1 MTLLLFVWLWDAKN
15 DDVKVNLSILS
26 TQALHK
32 ISLRE
37 SVCTVRVCEVL
48 LSLASTLIDLGVLA
62 NNAKALLLSSLV
74 NSDNNKQ
81 AEPDGMAL
89 VGSVQGRP
97 FQSESLNPGHSMQV
111 CRDRPNQA
119 AHGLAW
125 ILK

>member
-1 MTLLLFVWLWDAKN
+1 M
-15 DDVKVNLSILS
+15 
-26 TQALHK
+26 
-32 ISLRE
+32 
-37 SVCTVRVCEVL
+37 CEVL

-74 NSDNNKQ
+74 KSDNNKQ

-97 FQSESLNPGHSMQV
+97 FQSKSLNPGHSMKGFS
-111 CRDRPNQA
+111 DRPAHA

-125 ILK
+125 ISK